1 MSDAAMVLGTADRLM
16 ADQCDDAT
24 VRRARRG
31 AWPASL
37 WNAIAQMG
45 LPLALVPEGS
55 GGFGLDPVDAFA
67 LARLAGRHALPL
79 PLGET
84 MAANQAL
91 ALAGLPLAEGPA
103 AFVPVESGLVLRD
116 GRITGTADRVPWGAT
131 VGTLVVEYL
140 LGGARHVA
148 RLDSGWRVAESGT
161 NIAHM
166 PRDWLSIDAAITATA
181 PAQGHPLYL
190 MGAGLRVL
198 QIAGALDQVLDLS
211 IAHVSDRK
219 QFGRALATFQAIQHE
234 LARIAGEAAAAG
246 AAAGLAAEALA
257 EAERLDAIFKTSGP
271 VGPLHGIPILIKDN
285 IDSAD
290 RMKTSAGSLALAA
303 STPPRDAFIVAKLR
317 EAGAV
322 LLGKTNL
329 SEWANYRSTHA
340 TSGWSGRG
348 GQTRNPYVL
357 DRNPGGSSAG
367 TGAAIAAA
375 FAKPS
380 LLSIMAITM
389 TSSLKRAHASA
400 SDRS

>member
-166 PRDWLSIDAAITATA
+166 PRDCLSIDAAITATA

-257 EAERLDAIFKTSGP
+257 EAAGDPMLSVAAARIRSAEAASVAAG
-271 VGPLHGIPILIKDN
+271 VAQQLHGAIGFTQEHRLHWY
-285 IDSAD
+285 
-290 RMKTSAGSLALAA
+290 TSALWSWRDEYGGPHHLTQCLGAAALAVG
-303 STPPRDAFIVAKLR
+303 RDGFWPFVVA
-317 EAGAV
+317 A
-322 LLGKTNL
+322 
-329 SEWANYRSTHA
+329 
-340 TSGWSGRG
+340 
-348 GQTRNPYVL
+348 
-357 DRNPGGSSAG
+357 
-367 TGAAIAAA
+367 
-375 FAKPS
+375 
-380 LLSIMAITM
+380 
-389 TSSLKRAHASA
+389 
-400 SDRS
+400 